1 MIAAACS
8 RVFHRARLHDPL
20 LARLRGA
27 TRSALACSLTASLG
41 LAWAVR
47 HHVPLTAAIPAALFA
62 MIAPL
67 FLREARWSGWLV
79 TLALL
84 ASCAGLSLAAGAA
97 VADQPLWRGAGS
109 LLVVFA
115 GVLGQSLGAR
125 AVGAAM
131 LTLVS
136 FYLGLYLHPD
146 PTRLMQMLGLMT
158 FAPAVLALV
167 GRALIPVEHGLPP
180 GERPARAP
188 LAAMLAHR
196 LHHLAWRPALT
207 ATAAA
212 LLAMLAGGA
221 LSEDRAMWAV
231 ISTFVVFLGTTSHQ
245 GTRTR
250 VVQRVIGTLA
260 GAAASVLLVTVFAHQ
275 TGVLVAAMIASVFG
289 WAYYILH
296 AYARG
301 VFFIT
306 LLVGLLYG
314 TLGFAIVPLAAMRI
328 EEVLAG
334 CLISLALA
342 LLLMPSEAAHAA
354 GTQRNAPAAER
365 NPVRN

>member
-1 MIAAACS
+1 
-8 RVFHRARLHDPL
+8 
-20 LARLRGA
+20 
-27 TRSALACSLTASLG
+27 
-41 LAWAVR
+41 
-47 HHVPLTAAIPAALFA
+47 
-62 MIAPL
+62 
-67 FLREARWSGWLV
+67 
-79 TLALL
+79 
-84 ASCAGLSLAAGAA
+84 
-97 VADQPLWRGAGS
+97 
-109 LLVVFA
+109 
-115 GVLGQSLGAR
+115 
-125 AVGAAM
+125 
-131 LTLVS
+131 
-136 FYLGLYLHPD
+136 
-146 PTRLMQMLGLMT
+146 
-158 FAPAVLALV
+158 
-167 GRALIPVEHGLPP
+167 PP
-180 GERPARAP
+180 
-188 LAAMLAHR
+188 
-196 LHHLAWRPALT
+196 
-207 ATAAA
+207 TAAA

-245 GTRTR
+245 GTRAR

-342 LLLMPSEAAHAA
+342 LLLMPSEAVRAA